1 MHTFGKFWLML
12 VCVPHPSTL
21 HSWHRFEAAVI
32 AAENAAHVDPKN
44 MEVMLKLQK
53 ARAVAS
59 ARTLGNDLYKAGKM
73 LEASVA
79 YSEGLQYDPINAIL
93 LCNRAA
99 CRCDFAS
106 FLANLFLILVC
117 LVWCDWYRELLKRN
131 KNPSE
136 TNFLS
141 YQHLGFQVKIRSFW
155 KSCRRLQR
163 SLGGTATVHE
173 SSFATCGF

>member
-1 MHTFGKFWLML
+1 VCHTPPPFILG
-12 VCVPHPSTL
+12 
-21 HSWHRFEAAVI
+21 HRFKAAVV

-117 LVWCDWYRELLKRN
+117 LV
-131 KNPSE
+131 
-136 TNFLS
+136 
-141 YQHLGFQVKIRSFW
+141 
-155 KSCRRLQR
+155 
-163 SLGGTATVHE
+163 
-173 SSFATCGF
+173 